1 MRWSRI
7 LGMSLACIACLLAL
21 FFAFD
26 IQPTHESLIFNSVI
40 DNYYIDTG
48 AQNSVT
54 SIYLN
59 YRIFDTVFEALM
71 LLVSVMGVVHFS
83 RHGDDKLSGEQN
95 IILQKV
101 SGKTVKNMISLVVP
115 TIILLGLYLIING
128 HNTPGGGFQGG
139 AALSAAFICVYLV
152 RPDKSINFYA
162 YEKAEKYI
170 FLLIV
175 AVATSF
181 AVSGLYLNFPQ
192 FNTAYMVI
200 MNILIGL
207 KVFCGLT
214 IIFYR
219 FVHYEDI

>member
-1 MRWSRI
+1 MRLFRACAMI
-7 LGMSLACIACLLAL
+7 ITAVACILTL
-21 FFAFD
+21 FLVSD
-26 IQPTHESLIFNSVI
+26 IEAAQTRPIFNYVMQ
-40 DNYYIDTG
+40 NYTEQTG
-48 AQNSVT
+48 ANNSVA

-83 RHGDDKLSGEQN
+83 RHEENHNEEHLITQSKKAKSN
-95 IILQKV
+95 KSSIAFIVPFIL
-101 SGKTVKNMISLVVP
+101 M
-115 TIILLGLYLIING
+115 LGMYIIING

-139 AALSAAFICVYLV
+139 AALSAALICVYLV
-152 RPDKSINFYA
+152 KPEKTINFYK
-162 YEKAEKYI
+162 YEMIEKYI

-175 AVATSF
+175 LLSVTF
-181 AVSGLYLNFPQ
+181 AVSALYLSYPSLNVYYLI
-192 FNTAYMVI
+192 A

-219 FVHYEDI
+219 FVHFEDV